1 MGSVSTKAQVEAVGY
16 TFRALKF
23 SVQGLPNPVRGSLS
37 AAVKKK
43 ARQSPNP
50 SFTVSSAS
58 SSRIIPS
65 VKGK

>member
-23 SVQGLPNPVRGSLS
+23 SVQGLPNPVGGSLS
-37 AAVKKK
+37 AAVKK